1 MVWANCIVNGVNTKN
16 EREAIN
22 RLVES
27 EKSMHND
34 YTLELTASPTLL
46 GQRDNIKEDTDEVN

>member
-1 MVWANCIVNGVNTKN
+1 
-16 EREAIN
+16 
-22 RLVES
+22 
-27 EKSMHND
+27 MHND